1 MSAKFQAR
9 KARVKDQARRKVSSL
24 YMALAVVSCVCLVA
38 SNILVSKRLTYGFT
52 GGLLLFPITYI
63 IGDVTTEVYGFRA
76 ARRIIVMGFLMNF
89 IVVVTGAIAAA
100 LPGVQNDPSSLAV
113 DTLFHID
120 GGMAMIVLAASMLS
134 FLCGSLAN
142 AKVMQLMHNRD
153 GERRF
158 TLRAIVSTVVGEG
171 VDTLIFF
178 PIAFCGVIADDY
190 MTWGDLGRMMLFQLS
205 LKTLYEVIV
214 LPITWKVVR
223 IVKQLEDETE

>member
-24 YMALAVVSCVCLVA
+24 YMALAVVSCVCLVV

-76 ARRIIVMGFLMNF
+76 ARRIIVMGFL
-89 IVVVTGAIAAA
+89 TGAIAAA

-153 GERRF
+153 GERLF

-178 PIAFCGVIADDY
+178 PIAFCGVIADGY

-214 LPITWKVVR
+214 LPITWKPSGMAVMVSP
-223 IVKQLEDETE
+223 